1 MRQQPARREPG
12 RARRGGPVPAR
23 HRLLGRRARY
33 LRIAGRASTA
43 PTTTAAATASAAAPL
58 TGTQLAARL
67 EPASWFPAGTH
78 GQGKTVSRGAA
89 AQTPLPPIVSGG
101 CVRLGG
107 PDAVDLSK
115 VGSLS
120 FAWNR
125 YAGQGTGTT
134 YAQQIDVDPGTSAS
148 RVMARL
154 RQLATTCA
162 SFQEPGGDGTM
173 TVHLEPGPKLGDDA
187 LILELSDAPVGEALE
202 AWKPCG
208 SGPRSSPSC
217 TSPPAGPVSARR
229 PASRPRSRPASRRS
243 DDNVSAPAAADGVV
257 GGTSRAR
264 LS

>member
-1 MRQQPARREPG
+1 MRLIPAALAAAALSLLATACSAAAPG
-12 RARRGGPVPAR
+12 TSGSPGG
-23 HRLLGRRARY
+23 
-33 LRIAGRASTA
+33 ASTA

-78 GQGKTVSRGAA
+78 GQGKTVSSGAA

-120 FAWNR
+120 FAWNL
-125 YAGQGTGTT
+125 YADQGTGTT
-134 YAQQIDVDPGTSAS
+134 YAQQIDVYPGTSAS

-202 AWKPCG
+202 AVRVG
-208 SGPRSSPSC
+208 
-217 TSPPAGPVSARR
+217 TAV
-229 PASRPRSRPASRRS
+229 
-243 DDNVSAPAAADGVV
+243 VTVLYIAP
-257 GGTSRAR
+257 GGTGVSQATSLATALTAR
-264 LS
+264 LAAK